1 MNSFGLRYPRG
12 RAPLR
17 ERHPRL
23 KPKLLESIAAA
34 FPLRWQDS
42 LLPINHLG
50 KRYTETAEK
59 PIEFDLSFTDPETAP
74 LRPRGQ
80 KPRVYSLGINP
91 YSHSSEYRPYFAVL
105 KYGEQMAKSQV
116 KGSKK
121 AKRKP
126 PSQRGNGG
134 PIIGFTHQCRWWICR
149 DSRTKRN
156 SAAHSAVLKSAGQ
169 NPVGAYSHSMVAG
182 GLEVQSSTT
191 RLI

>member
-1 MNSFGLRYPRG
+1 MLPKNSAHTVDANLQK
-12 RAPLR
+12 
-17 ERHPRL
+17 HSL
-23 KPKLLESIAAA
+23 KSKLLESIAAA
-34 FPLRWQDS
+34 FSLRWQDS

-74 LRPRGQ
+74 FRPRGQ
-80 KPRVYSLGINP
+80 KPRVYSLRINP

-134 PIIGFTHQCRWWICR
+134 SIIGFTHQCRWWICR
-149 DSRTKRN
+149 DSLTKRN
-156 SAAHSAVLKSAGQ
+156 SAAQCGTQKCRSGPCRLTPTQ
-169 NPVGAYSHSMVAG
+169 NPDFASSLIVVASG
-182 GLEVQSSTT
+182 CVD
-191 RLI
+191 